1 MEWFPGGRITITY
14 LRVGG
19 VKADFPPGFEKKLR
33 RVLKEVNIVIREVDK
48 LLTRN
53 RIFIDRTRGVGVL
66 DRERTIAYGITGP
79 LLRATGVPYDVRK
92 DIPYL
97 VYDRLDF
104 EIPVA
109 DDCDSYS
116 RYLVRM
122 EEMRQSVRII
132 EQALAQMPAG
142 AIAVD
147 AYGKEL
153 SGADM
158 VELAKRGKV
167 KDYVKD
173 KASVDLT
180 LDYTDSH
187 HASQVNL
194 VDQREIVLPSKEETF
209 GNIEGMM
216 AHFMQVMDN
225 WGVRPPVGEAYFAV
239 EGANGELGFYLVSN
253 GTGRPMRARCRGPC
267 FFPMAALH
275 EMLTGDMVADIVPT
289 FGSVNMI
296 AGELDR

>member
-1 MEWFPGGRITITY
+1 MEEY
-14 LRVGG
+14 
-19 VKADFPPGFEKKLR
+19 VKA
-33 RVLKEVNIVIREVDK
+33 
-48 LLTRN
+48 
-53 RIFIDRTRGVGVL
+53 
-66 DRERTIAYGITGP
+66 
-79 LLRATGVPYDVRK
+79 
-92 DIPYL
+92 
-97 VYDRLDF
+97 
-104 EIPVA
+104 
-109 DDCDSYS
+109 
-116 RYLVRM
+116 
-122 EEMRQSVRII
+122 
-132 EQALAQMPAG
+132 
-142 AIAVD
+142 
-147 AYGKEL
+147 
-153 SGADM
+153 
-158 VELAKRGKV
+158 
-167 KDYVKD
+167 